1 MLLEKRIRGISSLVA
16 LIALSVGLVWFL
28 LAYGLVFHAP
38 FGLALRH
45 AAPPERYLM
54 IASLMILGFAVDYLR
69 TRDMRLHQPERQNA
83 WGFAVFAAV
92 QQCFTVLLAMIFY
105 MAFSKDLSVS
115 RLFIVVFMGGLLPAL
130 TCIHRYV
137 PHWLSETLFGGRY
150 RYNAV
155 VVTAAQDGQER
166 VRSWLGRHGCYGV
179 SIENTINVQDIC
191 KGEPHN
197 VKDIVDDIMD
207 TLKKMRPSLVIMH
220 QFPVDSS
227 ALLSLKRLC
236 DRLGCRML
244 VALDLEPELSDAI
257 SFHRDHDMQLIS
269 IRHEPLEC
277 PSNRLAKRILDIA
290 ISLPVVAFV
299 LPVLTL
305 WVWLMQ
311 RKQSPGPIFHRQLR
325 SGLQN
330 EHFVLYK
337 FRSMHCGHGQET
349 KQATRGDSRIF
360 PFGQFMRKSSLD
372 EIPQFINVLVGDMS
386 VVGPRPHLP
395 QHDEAFAQVVDTY
408 HVRHL
413 VKPGITGLAQ
423 VSGHRGEVVDPSQL
437 NNRVRSDVFYIEH
450 WSFSMDLG
458 IVFKTAFQLFRA
470 PETAY

>member
-1 MLLEKRIRGISSLVA
+1 MLLEKRIRGISTLIA
-16 LIALSVGLVWFL
+16 LLALSVGLVWFL

-38 FGLALRH
+38 FGLALRSP
-45 AAPPERYLM
+45 APPERYLM
-54 IASLMILGFAVDYLR
+54 IASLMVLGFAVDYLR
-69 TRDMRLHQPERQNA
+69 TREMRLHQPERQNA
-83 WGFAVFAAV
+83 WRFASFAAL
-92 QQCFTVLLAMIFY
+92 QQCFTVLLVMIFY
-105 MAFSKDLSVS
+105 MAFSRDHAVS
-115 RLFIVVFMGGLLPAL
+115 RLFILVFTAGLLPAL
-130 TCIHRYV
+130 ACVHRFV
-137 PHWLSETLFGGRY
+137 PDWLSETLFGGRY

-155 VVTAAQDGQER
+155 VVTSTPDGQDR
-166 VRSWLGRHGCYGV
+166 VRSWLGRHGSYGV
-179 SIENTINVQDIC
+179 SIEQTINVQDYC
-191 KGEPHN
+191 KGDAQD
-197 VKDIVDDIMD
+197 VKQMVDSIMA
-207 TLKKMRPSLVIMH
+207 TLKSMRPSLVIMH
-220 QFPVDSS
+220 QFPVDSA
-227 ALLSLKRLC
+227 ALLSLKQLC

-244 VALDLEPELSDAI
+244 VALDLEPQLSSAI

-277 PSNRLAKRILDIA
+277 PSNRLAKRVLDIA
-290 ISLPVVAFV
+290 ISLPVVLFL
-299 LPVLTL
+299 LPLLTL
-305 WVWLMQ
+305 WVWFKQ
-311 RKQSPGPIFHRQLR
+311 RRQSPGPIFHRQLR
-325 SGLQN
+325 SGMQN

-337 FRSMHCGHGQET
+337 FRSMHCGHGQEA

-395 QHDEAFAQVVDTY
+395 QHDEAFARVVETY
-408 HVRHL
+408 PVRHL

-423 VSGHRGEVVDPSQL
+423 VEGHRGEVLDPSQL

-450 WSFSMDLG
+450 WSFGMDLS